1 MIIRAAGLS
10 FLPQEVVMFGHGQFG
25 GFPGKGFGRFEGAPW
40 GQRGG
45 FGGHGH
51 GHGMKHFLR
60 GIDLTDEQVQK
71 LGELGGDAFLQ
82 FGHTKLDMIALYRQ
96 LFKEMAAPQVD
107 EAKVRAI
114 GEKIKTLKGES
125 TDRMVE
131 KFLAFSNILT
141 PEQRSRV
148 RTNRIRHFFGFGE
161 GEHEDEE

>member
-1 MIIRAAGLS
+1 
-10 FLPQEVVMFGHGQFG
+10 MFGHGQFG
-25 GFPGKGFGRFEGAPW
+25 GFPGKGFGRFGGGAPW

-51 GHGMKHFLR
+51 GHGFGHGMKHFLR
-60 GIDLTDEQVQK
+60 GIDLTDEQVHK

-82 FGHTKLDMIALYRQ
+82 FGHTKLDMISLHRQ
-96 LFKEMAAPQVD
+96 LFKEMAAPQID

-114 GEKIKTLKGES
+114 GDKIKALKGEA

-141 PEQRSRV
+141 PEQRARV
-148 RTNRIRHFFGFGE
+148 RTNRIRQFFGFGGF
-161 GEHEDEE
+161 GEHESEDEE